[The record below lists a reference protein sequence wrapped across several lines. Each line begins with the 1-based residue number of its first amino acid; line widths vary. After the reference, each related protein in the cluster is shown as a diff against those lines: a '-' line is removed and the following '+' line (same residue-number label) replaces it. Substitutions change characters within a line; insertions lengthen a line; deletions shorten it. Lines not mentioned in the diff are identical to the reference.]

1 MKLEREIDKGA
12 FTNVQAVHDTP
23 TCWRDSRLRSS
34 CWPPVEGKSPLVAEP
49 STAVT
54 RSHNPAVSQCDP
66 AIMTNIRNN
75 AYDRESVSLNMGDTL
90 LVMNETND
98 TFTLKTIPDN
108 GLRYMVVD
116 PKEME
121 HVPFNNPG
129 TFTLTNQE
137 HPHTTP
143 TVAVSS
149 KPGSTCGE
157 TPVATIKIGTGH
169 TFTPATTTITE
180 GESILIANTSG
191 QALDVTSN
199 PDLGPGMGDQLYHS
213 GERQAILFPN
223 DGTYVF
229 TTREYPNTHLTVVV
243 KNGTQK

>member
-1 MKLEREIDKGA
+1 MFKR
-12 FTNVQAVHDTP
+12 FTIFRLAGWGLASSLIALTACGGQVSSDT
-23 TCWRDSRLRSS
+23 
-34 CWPPVEGKSPLVAEP
+34 EP
-49 STAVT
+49 STATT
-54 RSHNPAVSQCDP
+54 RSNPAAIQCDP
-66 AIMTNIRNN
+66 AIMTNILNN

-121 HVPFNNPG
+121 HVPFNKPG
-129 TFTLTNQE
+129 TFTLTSQE
-137 HPHTTP
+137 HPHTTL
-143 TVAVSS
+143 TVAVSP

-157 TPVATIKIGTGH
+157 TPVATIEFGTGH
-169 TFTPATTTITE
+169 AFTPVTTTITE

-191 QALDVTSN
+191 QALNVTSD
-199 PDLGPGMGDQLYHS
+199 PDLGPGMGDQLYHP
-213 GERQAILFPN
+213 GERQTILFPN
-223 DGTYVF
+223 DGTYIF
-229 TTREYPNTHLTVVV
+229 TAQEYPNTHLTAVV